1 MTGYIVGRLLQIP
14 ITLGIILIIS
24 FVLIQAAPG
33 DPVAALA
40 GDYVTQEYRERII
53 QHYGLDQSLWQ
64 QGIRYFQNVLRGNF
78 GDSYYFKSSVA
89 QVISERL
96 PQTLLLVI
104 PSVILS
110 SLIGILLGF
119 IATKSANPVLSSG
132 IPLCATLLNSIPI
145 FWLAYL
151 LLLFFSVKLEWFPI
165 KGMVN
170 VRIMSAGI
178 DYFLDVLHHL
188 TLPLLTMVLSQLAQ
202 ILLLTRTRLREE
214 IQNPYFRTALSKGL
228 SQRRAT
234 IYHALPNAMLPVIT
248 VIGSRFGFLI
258 TGAILTE
265 TVFAWPGLGRL
276 MILAIEV
283 RDYPLVLGIIF
294 MLSIIVMLLN
304 LLTDVV
310 YSILDPRIDFVGNE

>member
-1 MTGYIVGRLLQIP
+1 MTGYIVGRFLQIP

-78 GDSYYFKSSVA
+78 GDSYYFKASVA
-89 QVISERL
+89 QVIGERL

-119 IATKSANPVLSSG
+119 IAIKSANHFLSSG

-214 IQNPYFRTALSKGL
+214 IQNPYFRTALSKGCL
-228 SQRRAT
+228 LYTS
-234 IYHALPNAMLPVIT
+234 PSP
-248 VIGSRFGFLI
+248 
-258 TGAILTE
+258 
-265 TVFAWPGLGRL
+265 
-276 MILAIEV
+276 
-283 RDYPLVLGIIF
+283 RD
-294 MLSIIVMLLN
+294 
-304 LLTDVV
+304 
-310 YSILDPRIDFVGNE
+310 